1 MNIKELKIACYL
13 YGRITNFDNSYK
25 KIFEID
31 NINLN
36 EHKHVESLLNWLR
49 GWGCRQFKKE
59 YEKLSTKNIMKWYQ
73 KYKDVLPDASTN
85 LLDSV
90 PDAVKY
96 FDNLATRR
104 ASIRIRENEEIKVN
118 IGSVG
123 AAKILFA
130 IRPKVFPPWDTPIC
144 KALRYKMTGEGY
156 LKYLKDVQEH
166 LLKLKEECK
175 SRNQSIHDLP
185 RIVDRDISSL
195 PKLIDEYNWIT
206 ITQNINPQELIALTE
221 T

>member
-1 MNIKELKIACYL
+1 MTIKELKIACYL
-13 YGRITNFDNSYK
+13 YGRVTNFDISYR
-25 KIFEID
+25 KIFEIGK
-31 NINLN
+31 INLN
-36 EHKHVESLLNWLR
+36 DQQHVASLLNWLR
-49 GWGCRQFKKE
+49 GWGCRQFINK
-59 YEKLSTKNIMKWYQ
+59 YEKLSSKNIMKWYQ
-73 KYKDVLPDASTN
+73 KFEDVLPDGATN

-96 FDNLATRR
+96 FDDLATRR
-104 ASIRIRENEEIKVN
+104 ASIRIRDNEEIIVN

-156 LKYLKDVQEH
+156 LRYLKDVQVH

-175 SRNQSIHDLP
+175 FRKQTIYDLP
-185 RIVDRDISSL
+185 RIVNRDISSL

-206 ITQNINPQELIALTE
+206 ITQNINPQELISLAKE
-221 T
+221 